1 MEDSAVIAAAAP
13 SPNPS
18 AFDAAE
24 AAAGPAADASDVGN
38 GGYPDYDLVLM
49 YWANRSL
56 SEPWEVTNSPF
67 RLSICNLTKLLNTK
81 KNVQFH
87 LNLHLDPQF

>member
-13 SPNPS
+13 SPTPS

-56 SEPWEVTNSPF
+56 SEPWEVFNSPF
-67 RLSICNLTKLLNTK
+67 CLSICM
-81 KNVQFH
+81 
-87 LNLHLDPQF
+87 